1 MVLHQQIVQTS
12 SMSSH
17 IENSFALYV
26 QRIHC
31 VAHDQIYVETLEAKV
46 GFCKMYYMW
55 IPKGFNFQIE
65 EDKQ

>member
-1 MVLHQQIVQTS
+1 MVLQQQIVQMP

-26 QRIHC
+26 QIIHC
-31 VAHDQIYVETLEAKV
+31 VAHDQIYVVTLEVKV

-65 EDKQ
+65 EEQ